1 METGGKI
8 QFHRLNHVTIAV
20 PTGEHDRVRA
30 FYGGVLGLKELERPE
45 QLRAVYDI
53 IWFECAGIQ
62 IHIDLTPPFTAVAG
76 NRHFALEVVDLAGIR
91 HYLEEKKVPI
101 KEAVPLPDR
110 NWFYLP
116 DPFGNTIEFLE
127 FK

>member
-1 METGGKI
+1 MEAGCKI

-20 PTGEHDRVRA
+20 PAGEHDRVRA
-30 FYGGVLGLKELERPE
+30 FYGGVLGLKELERPA

-62 IHIDLTPPFTAVAG
+62 IHIDLTPNCFVPQG
-76 NRHFALEVVDLAGIR
+76 NRHFAMEVRAIAEVRRHLEANGVTIL
-91 HYLEEKKVPI
+91 
-101 KEAVPLPDR
+101 EAVPIPGKV
-110 NWFYLP
+110 WFYAL
-116 DPFGNTIEFLE
+116 DPFGNMIEFLE